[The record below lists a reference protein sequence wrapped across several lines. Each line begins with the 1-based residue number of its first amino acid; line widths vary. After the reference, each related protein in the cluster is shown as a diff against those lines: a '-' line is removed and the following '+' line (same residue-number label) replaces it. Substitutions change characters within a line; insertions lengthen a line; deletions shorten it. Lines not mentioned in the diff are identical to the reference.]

1 MNFAADALL
10 PFFGGAALGTL
21 FFGGLWMTV
30 RRAALSKRAALWFAG
45 SSLLRTAAALAGMYW
60 LTGARWEK
68 LLPCVAGF
76 YIARH
81 LVTRFTGN
89 PLAAAAAKTAP
100 EEDAHAS

>member
-1 MNFAADALL
+1 MNFVADILL
-10 PFFGGAALGTL
+10 PFLGGGALGAL

-30 RRAALSKRAALWFAG
+30 RRATRSARAPLLFAA
-45 SSLLRTAAALAGMYW
+45 SSLLRMAAALAGMYW

-81 LVTRFTGN
+81 AVTRLAGE
-89 PLAAAAAKTAP
+89 PLAPARAPGAA
-100 EEDAHAS
+100 EEEPHAS